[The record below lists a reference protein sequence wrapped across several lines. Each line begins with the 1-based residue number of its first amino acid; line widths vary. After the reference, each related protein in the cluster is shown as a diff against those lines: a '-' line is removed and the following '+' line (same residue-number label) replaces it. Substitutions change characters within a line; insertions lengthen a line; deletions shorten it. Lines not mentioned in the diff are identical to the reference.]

1 MAETRN
7 TWQTIKR
14 FSVYVLDLKT
24 TLGFG
29 VLAMLGYG
37 MVDATLLNILQP
49 LVDEGF
55 TEETTTFLKWM
66 PLFVVGMITI
76 RGLCAFG
83 STYCMARTGNTVVMR
98 LQCQLFDHLMH
109 LPVSFFDKTPSG
121 ELVSKIIYDSTQ
133 VSGAAS
139 KSLVNIFR
147 SGAFIIGLLIWM
159 FYQSWELSLVLLFVA
174 PAVGLIVNVVS
185 KRFRMISR
193 RLQKAMGNVSTT
205 AQQMLHGQKDV
216 LMFAGH
222 ETERERFAT
231 VSNNI
236 RQQQMKMSTT
246 RAASNA
252 IVQIVASF
260 ALAVVL
266 YLASVDS
273 IRDQLTPGKFVAIV
287 GSMLAL
293 LRPLRDITNINS
305 EIQKAIAACNSLFDI
320 LDLEVEKNT
329 GSYVTDKVKGK
340 INFDGINFTYP
351 TANERLINKLDK
363 VYSENNIAIDDLLEI
378 FFIFSFWIKKSG
390 VSKNTFSKIGSNIG
404 MYYDSGRDRSEITN
418 IIEKSD
424 LEILEEKIENLHFKD
439 FIFSNNLWKEIL
451 FEGYIDEQKI
461 NLELSKSNLFSKESS
476 KPSWYKLWHYR
487 DLSESEIIHHF
498 DILEKQFSEHK
509 FIDINEIMHVIGLRL
524 HFTSLGQY
532 PENLEEIIQQCKVYI
547 DHLYATNKLEPF
559 LGSNNSENTYINDT
573 GLSYFNSGKDEF
585 KEIYDYLHKHRD
597 LATKDKLDEYAE
609 EVLQALKTDDKKFFS
624 LICWTNDENEN
635 PFQNIPVMTKI
646 APKEYVSIALSKT
659 DQTYKTAIIMFNERY
674 DSHNIINNL
683 KEEIDWIIAVKDE
696 LIKQSKNKTPIF
708 KSIIET
714 LIEVHI
720 DPIINEHDQNKTNK
734 SNLS

>member
-1 MAETRN
+1 MAETHN

-29 VLAMLGYG
+29 ILAMLGYG

-55 TEETTTFLKWM
+55 TTETTTFLKWM
-66 PLFVVGMITI
+66 PVFVVGMITI
-76 RGLCAFG
+76 RGLCAFV

-98 LQCQLFDHLMH
+98 LQRQLFDHLMH

-159 FYQSWELSLVLLFVA
+159 FYQSWELSLVLLFIA
-174 PAVGLIVNVVS
+174 PLVGLIINVVS

-222 ETERERFAT
+222 ETERDRFAI

-246 RAASNA
+246 SAASNA
-252 IVQIVASF
+252 LVQIVASF

-273 IRDQLTPGKFVAIV
+273 IREELTPGKFVAIV

-305 EIQKAIAACNSLFDI
+305 EIQKAISACNSLFDI
-320 LDLEVEKNT
+320 LDLEIEKNSGT
-329 GSYVTDKVKGK
+329 YVTDRVKGK

-351 TANERLINKLDK
+351 TANERLINNLSFEAQPGETIALVGRSGSGKSTIASLLTRFYEIESGSISIDDIK
-363 VYSENNIAIDDLLEI
+363 INDYELKNLRSHIALVSQNVHLFNDTIAANIAY
-378 FFIFSFWIKKSG
+378 G
-390 VSKNTFSKIGSNIG
+390 G
-404 MYYDSGRDRSEITN
+404 
-418 IIEKSD
+418 
-424 LEILEEKIENLHFKD
+424 IENVTREQIIAAAEKANALEFIDNLENGFDTVVGENGSMLSGGQRQRIAIARALLQDAPILILDEATSALDAESEQKVQQAIDTLKKD
-439 FIFSNNLWKEIL
+439 RTSLVIAHRLTTIESADRIL
-451 FEGYIDEQKI
+451 VIDEGNI
-461 NLELSKSNLFSKESS
+461 VESGDHQMLLA
-476 KPSWYKLWHYR
+476 KGEHYA
-487 DLSESEIIHHF
+487 
-498 DILEKQFSEHK
+498 Q
-509 FIDINEIMHVIGLRL
+509 
-524 HFTSLGQY
+524 
-532 PENLEEIIQQCKVYI
+532 
-547 DHLYATNKLEPF
+547 
-559 LGSNNSENTYINDT
+559 
-573 GLSYFNSGKDEF
+573 
-585 KEIYDYLHKHRD
+585 LHKMQRGG
-597 LATKDKLDEYAE
+597 
-609 EVLQALKTDDKKFFS
+609 
-624 LICWTNDENEN
+624 
-635 PFQNIPVMTKI
+635 
-646 APKEYVSIALSKT
+646 
-659 DQTYKTAIIMFNERY
+659 
-674 DSHNIINNL
+674 
-683 KEEIDWIIAVKDE
+683 
-696 LIKQSKNKTPIF
+696 
-708 KSIIET
+708 
-714 LIEVHI
+714 
-720 DPIINEHDQNKTNK
+720 
-734 SNLS
+734 